1 MRLLFE
7 IDLKDYDKN
16 GKAFIRP
23 SARAIIIKDNKVYMV
38 HSLVYDY
45 YKFPGGGIEKNE
57 SNIDALIRETAEEA
71 GLVVI
76 KDSIK
81 EYGYV
86 NRIQK
91 SDHEGIS
98 MFIQDNYY
106 YLCDVEENRINQKL
120 DDYEDFEKFT
130 LELVDPKIAINANRN
145 SDHGPKNKDMI
156 EREAKVLEIYA
167 NDYEADPSV
176 ITYLKDRE
184 GNPADRYLR

>member
-1 MRLLFE
+1 MKLLFE
-7 IDLKDYDKN
+7 IDKKNYDYN
-16 GKAFIRP
+16 GKAFVRP
-23 SARAIIIKDNKVYMV
+23 SARAIIIKNNKIYMV

-86 NRIQK
+86 HRIQK
-91 SDHEGIS
+91 AKDPGYS
-98 MFIQDNYY
+98 MFIQDNFY
-106 YLCDVEENRINQKL
+106 YLCDVEDRKINQNL

-145 SDHGPKNKDMI
+145 SNHGPKNLDMI
-156 EREAKVLEIYA
+156 EREAKVLELLI
-167 NDYEADPSV
+167 
-176 ITYLKDRE
+176 KD
-184 GNPADRYLR
+184 GYFN

>member
-7 IDLKDYDKN
+7 IDLKNYDKN

-23 SARAIIIKDNKVYMV
+23 SARAIIIKDNKIYMV

-45 YKFPGGGIEKNE
+45 YKFPGGGIEKDE
-57 SNIDALIRETAEEA
+57 SNIDALIREAAEEA

-86 NRIQK
+86 HRIQK
-91 SDHEGIS
+91 AKDEGYS
-98 MFIQDNYY
+98 MFIQDNFY
-106 YLCDVEENRINQKL
+106 YLCDVENKKIEQNL

-130 LELVDPKIAINANRN
+130 LELVDPRIVINANRN

-156 EREAKVLEIYA
+156 EREAKVLEIL
-167 NDYEADPSV
+167 
-176 ITYLKDRE
+176 IKE
-184 GNPADRYLR
+184 GYFN

>member
-7 IDLKDYDKN
+7 IDLKNYDKN
-16 GKAFIRP
+16 GKAFKRP
-23 SARAIIIKDNKVYMV
+23 SARAIIIKDNKIYMV

-45 YKFPGGGIEKNE
+45 YKFPGGGIEADE

-86 NRIQK
+86 HRIQK
-91 SDHEGIS
+91 AKDEGFS
-98 MFIQDNYY
+98 MFIQENFY
-106 YLCDVEENRINQKL
+106 YLCDVEDRKINQNL

-130 LELVDPKIAINANRN
+130 LELIDPKIAINANRN
-145 SDHGPKNKDMI
+145 SNHGPKNKDMI
-156 EREAKVLEIYA
+156 EREAKVLELLI
-167 NDYEADPSV
+167 
-176 ITYLKDRE
+176 KD
-184 GNPADRYLR
+184 GYFN

>member
-7 IDLKDYDKN
+7 IDLKNYDKS
-16 GKAFIRP
+16 GKAFKRP
-23 SARAIIIKDNKVYMV
+23 SARAIIIKDNKIYMV

-45 YKFPGGGIEKNE
+45 YKFPGGGIEKDE

-86 NRIQK
+86 HRIQK
-91 SDHEGIS
+91 AKDEGYS
-98 MFIQDNYY
+98 MFIQDNFY
-106 YLCDVEENRINQKL
+106 YLCDVEDRKNNQNL

-130 LELVDPKIAINANRN
+130 MELVDPRIAISANRN

-156 EREAKVLEIYA
+156 EREAKVLEIL
-167 NDYEADPSV
+167 
-176 ITYLKDRE
+176 IRE
-184 GNPADRYLR
+184 GYFN

>member
-7 IDLKDYDKN
+7 IDLKNYDKN

-23 SARAIIIKDNKVYMV
+23 SARAIIIKDNKIYMV

-45 YKFPGGGIEKNE
+45 YKFPGGGIEKDE
-57 SNIDALIRETAEEA
+57 SNIDALIREAVEEA

-86 NRIQK
+86 HRIQK
-91 SDHEGIS
+91 AKDEGYS
-98 MFIQDNYY
+98 MFIQDNFY
-106 YLCDVEENRINQKL
+106 YLCDVENKKIEQNL

-130 LELVDPKIAINANRN
+130 LELVDPKMAINANRN

-156 EREAKVLEIYA
+156 EREAKVLEILI
-167 NDYEADPSV
+167 N
-176 ITYLKDRE
+176 E
-184 GNPADRYLR
+184 GYFN

>member
-7 IDLKDYDKN
+7 IDLKNYDKT
-16 GKAFIRP
+16 GKIFKRP
-23 SARAIIIKDNKVYMV
+23 SARAIIIKDNKIYMV

-45 YKFPGGGIEKNE
+45 YKFPGGGIEKDE

-86 NRIQK
+86 HRIQK
-91 SDHEGIS
+91 AKDEGYS
-98 MFIQDNYY
+98 MFIQDNLY
-106 YLCDVEENRINQKL
+106 YLCDVEDKKINQNL

-145 SDHGPKNKDMI
+145 SDHGPKNKEMI
-156 EREAKVLEIYA
+156 EREAKVLELLI
-167 NDYEADPSV
+167 N
-176 ITYLKDRE
+176 E
-184 GNPADRYLR
+184 GYFNK